1 MATYL
6 QGVTDFVPEIQPF
19 QPDFNFYANY
29 LQTKQNQ
36 YDSNYKNLSNLYG
49 ELYHGAVTRDDS
61 SKMKDENLKKIDF
74 ELKRVSGLD
83 LSLEQNVEQAKQVFK
98 PFYENKHL
106 MKDMALTK
114 NYNNTLSRTYA
125 MKNSKDEKERARY
138 WDTGVKSMQYR
149 LDEFKNAASSEVL
162 NFGSIQYTPYS
173 NAAKKYMDMAKEY
186 NLSVDITQAD
196 KSGMYFVRQKNG
208 ELILPSL
215 QKMFLNA
222 YVNDP
227 ELQSVY
233 ATQAYVN
240 RKDEV
245 KARATKFGNNEVA
258 AEKDYLQEQFKNLR
272 GYVSTKAQHAEE
284 AYTVTN
290 NKINDVQTAQ
300 QRGDVH
306 PKQSSYLNRLNQT
319 LTIEDHVRNH
329 SAKLNED
336 LNGASST
343 ASTQGLS
350 ATEGGLDLEDMEL
363 ARNKVDAGYANLL
376 AERDIMS
383 SAQIYANKDRIYDIK
398 VNPVGLEGM
407 RNANNMRRD
416 AANNAFAWK
425 RDMMKYQYDIAKTKS
440 SQEFDEKL
448 ADKKIIADRDNL
460 INKHNLEIGVA
471 KVDKDGN
478 IVMIPNLQYKAPI
491 KPDNTG
497 NLTVNQLKVNRNELM
512 RFVDEGAAGYTDNF
526 FNLISNGIEGEKSID
541 RTELAQILGTTPDK
555 ALKKFYTIKK
565 QYQDDPTETTRRLT
579 TSGDLFKY
587 KKALDKWA
595 YGNDANTSVA
605 KNYLN
610 DSQNQIDVEQVKRYY
625 SSAVKARQ
633 ENEVT
638 ITAQLERA
646 LGPSNY
652 KEQTKKELV
661 NLYKNKYL
669 TGKISKDDFN
679 DLAKRYII
687 DKYEKE
693 PVKTTRTTSDRLAE
707 KTYASPSIGGMT
719 SNTAVLPS
727 SNSSYSGDIFN
738 DLHKAYQTTVTNPK
752 LTKSVYPNVMSGK
765 GGPSGFAVQP
775 TYMDVNLAHKGGDG
789 YTYFAQTV
797 NDING
802 INFNQDKNSYGI
814 SLGVGKD
821 GKEMKLDM
829 SNDNDYEKA
838 KKYKRLV
845 NDLLNL
851 SFNADQAKKPTVFK
865 LEQAQIAGENEKAG
879 SMTIHFPRKF
889 LEEQIKDGDYKIDA
903 KEVEQIY
910 QNGIK
915 FMAPQSQWK
924 NQMFKSNQLTPT
936 EAILNMNKKID
947 YTSPNNAGNYLIE
960 KDKNSGN
967 YRYSVTYNTVDGE
980 GNLKAFNE
988 NDAAVTFGKN
998 IDAFER
1004 DFFTKFQMVTERN
1017 LGLYKK
1023 FHTEGNTEAMKKM
1036 ESAFGFTPKQA
1047 GFND

>member
-6 QGVTDFVPEIQPF
+6 QGVTDYIPEIQPF

-29 LQTKQNQ
+29 LQSKQNQ
-36 YDSNYKNLSNLYG
+36 YDTNYKNLSNLYG
-49 ELYHGAVTRDDS
+49 ELYHGAVTREDS
-61 SKMKDENLKKIDF
+61 SKMKDDNLKKIDF

-114 NYNNTLSRTYA
+114 NYNNTLSRTLA

-258 AEKDYLQEQFKNLR
+258 AEKDYLQEQYRNLK
-272 GYVSTKAQHAEE
+272 GYVSNKAAQAEE
-284 AYTVTN
+284 TYNVTN
-290 NKINDVQTAQ
+290 NKINNVQNAQ

-306 PKQSSYLNRLNQT
+306 PKQNSYLTRLNQT
-319 LTIEDHVRNH
+319 LIIDDHVRNH
-329 SAKLNED
+329 NSKMNEE
-336 LNGASST
+336 LNGESST
-343 ASTQGLS
+343 SSTQGLDAS
-350 ATEGGLDLEDMEL
+350 AGGLDLNDMEL

-383 SAQIYANKDRIYDIK
+383 SAQIYANKDRVYDIK

-407 RNANNMRRD
+407 RHSHNMQRD
-416 AANNAFAWK
+416 ASNNAFAWK

-440 SQEFDEKL
+440 AQEFDAKL
-448 ADKKIIADRDNL
+448 VDKKIAADRENL
-460 INKHNLEIGVA
+460 INKHNLEIGIA
-471 KVDKDGN
+471 KVDEDGN
-478 IVMIPNLQYKAPI
+478 VVMIPETQDKAPI
-491 KPDNTG
+491 GPHNSG
-497 NLTVNQLKVNRNELM
+497 ELTISQLKANRNELM
-512 RFVDEGAAGYTDNF
+512 RFIDEGAAGYTDTF
-526 FNLISNGIEGEKSID
+526 INLLSNGIEGEKSID
-541 RTELAQILGTTPDK
+541 RQELAHILGTTPDK
-555 ALKKFYTIKK
+555 AMKKFYTIKK
-565 QYQDDPTETTRRLT
+565 MYEEDPTGTTRKLA

-587 KKALDKWA
+587 KKALDQWSH
-595 YGNDANTSVA
+595 GNDANTSVA

-610 DSQNQIDVEQVKRYY
+610 DGKNHIDVEQVKRYY
-625 SSAVKARQ
+625 SVAVKARQ
-633 ENEVT
+633 ENEAT
-638 ITAQLERA
+638 ITNQLERA

-652 KEQTKKELV
+652 KEQTKKELI

-669 TGKISKDDFN
+669 TGKISKDEFN

-687 DKYEKE
+687 DKYEKK
-693 PVKTTRTTSDRLAE
+693 PVKVTRTASDRVAE
-707 KTYASPSIGGMT
+707 RTYASPSIVGMT
-719 SNTAVLPS
+719 SNTAVVPS

-738 DLHKAYQTTVTNPK
+738 DLHKAYNNTVTNPK
-752 LTKSVYPNVMSGK
+752 LMKSVYPTTMTGK
-765 GGPSGFAVQP
+765 GGTAGFAVQP

-797 NDING
+797 NDINS

-814 SLGVGKD
+814 SLGIGKD

-829 SNDNDYEKA
+829 SDDDSYEKA

-851 SFNADQAKKPTVFK
+851 SFNADQAKKPTIFK

-879 SMTIHFPRKF
+879 SMTVHFPRKF
-889 LEEQIKDGDYKIDA
+889 LEEQVKNGEYKIDA

-910 QNGIK
+910 QNGIT
-915 FMAPQSQWK
+915 FIAPHSQWK
-924 NQMFKSNQLTPT
+924 NHMFKANQLTPT
-936 EAILNMNKKID
+936 EAMLNMNKKIN
-947 YTSPNNAGNYLIE
+947 YTSPNNAGNYIIE
-960 KDKNSGN
+960 KDKNNGN

-988 NDAAVTFGKN
+988 NDASITFGKK
-998 IDAFER
+998 IDEFEHN
-1004 DFFTKFQMVTERN
+1004 FFEKFQMVNERN

-1023 FHTEGNTEAMKKM
+1023 FHAEGNAEAMKKM